1 MGSDPM
7 VKKFFSHYAP
17 RPWGMQPN
25 TSLAANFP
33 HSPWA
38 FPCSCLCV
46 YHTIFGNFW
55 VNSCDSCG
63 RQVILCFTAPS
74 GLNGVLPHC
83 RKMLITW
90 EGGGVALARCGLDE
104 QREEVELEGPGE
116 AKAWLGES
124 FTCHETQSQPSAM
137 PSKST
142 GRTPWFLYST
152 HIRAICMS
160 AFSCKVGPIINTPD
174 KRMTADFDWHRAT

>member
-116 AKAWLGES
+116 AKTWLGES
-124 FTCHETQSQPSAM
+124 FILAMKRNHSHRQCHRNQRDARLGFCTQRTSVQFVCQPSHV
-137 PSKST
+137 K
-142 GRTPWFLYST
+142 
-152 HIRAICMS
+152 
-160 AFSCKVGPIINTPD
+160 
-174 KRMTADFDWHRAT
+174 